1 VAPLKKLIAYTVVS
15 ICTQVTAHSGAEQ
28 CCSVPMASTSYE
40 EVSMDLLLAG
50 MLIGILLSATFNR
63 R

>member
-1 VAPLKKLIAYTVVS
+1 
-15 ICTQVTAHSGAEQ
+15 
-28 CCSVPMASTSYE
+28 MASTSFE
-40 EVSMDLLLAG
+40 EVSMDLLLTG